1 MTVTKFLL
9 TGDPGCGKTTLIRRI
24 LENIRSEA
32 DGFYTEEIRV
42 DGDRQGFKMITL
54 DGQVGILAHAA
65 LSGPPR
71 ISKYGIDI
79 ASLDEIGVTSIQ
91 RAVMTRSLVVI
102 DEIGPMEMFSDAF
115 CQTVLE
121 VLDSDLV
128 VLGTIVKRS
137 KPFSDQIKART
148 DVKVI
153 EVYPNNRDILIS
165 HLLTLLSATG
175 RVLTS

>member
-1 MTVTKFLL
+1 MTKFLL

-24 LENIRSEA
+24 LENVRSQA

-71 ISKYGIDI
+71 ISKYGIDL
-79 ASLDEIGVTSIQ
+79 ASLDEIGVASIQ
-91 RAVMTRSLVVI
+91 RAMLNRSLVII

-115 CQTVLE
+115 CQIVLE

-128 VLGTIVKRS
+128 VLGTVVKRS
-137 KPFSDQIKART
+137 RPFSDAIKARP

-153 EVYPNNRDILIS
+153 EVNPTNRDVLVT
-165 HLLTLLSATG
+165 HLLSVLSATG
-175 RVLTS
+175 RVLTA

>member
-1 MTVTKFLL
+1 MTKLLL

-24 LENIRSEA
+24 LENVRGQA

-65 LSGPPR
+65 LAGPPR

-79 ASLDEIGVTSIQ
+79 ASLEEIGVASIQ
-91 RAVMTRSLVVI
+91 RALQNRSLVII

-115 CQTVLE
+115 CQTVLD
-121 VLDSDLV
+121 VLNSDLV

-137 KPFSDQIKART
+137 RPFTDQIKARP

-153 EVYPNNRDILIS
+153 EVYPNNRDMLVT
-165 HLLTLLSATG
+165 HLLTLLRATG
-175 RVLTS
+175 RVLTA